1 MKIKKIFPLTL
12 ISILIIVCC
21 FVSTASLKGTS
32 THLSLSRVPDYE
44 AILKSK
50 IDAELAKGAQI
61 VITASRSSTSTTT
74 TITGTITN
82 VSSSTL
88 YDLIING
95 MTIKDRKETG
105 FRYSVLDIFEEDKI
119 GVSSLAPEASINFTF
134 ILENINWEANKIHGV
149 IFVQEVNSEKKEVLQ
164 ALYIK

>member
-1 MKIKKIFPLTL
+1 MKIKKIFPLL
-12 ISILIIVCC
+12 LLLVLLIIYCLI
-21 FVSTASLKGTS
+21 STASLKGIS
-32 THLSLSRVPDYE
+32 SCLSPLRATDYE

-61 VITASRSSTSTTT
+61 VISASRKSTSTTT

-82 VSSSTL
+82 VSSSAL

-95 MTIKDRKETG
+95 MTIKDRKEIG

-119 GVSSLAPEASINFTF
+119 EISSLAPNASINFTF
-134 ILENINWEANKIHGV
+134 TLENINWEANKIHGV
-149 IFVQEVNSEKKEVLQ
+149 IFVQVPNSPEKEVFQ
-164 ALYIK
+164 ALYIE

>member
-1 MKIKKIFPLTL
+1 MKIKKIFPLL
-12 ISILIIVCC
+12 LLLVLLIIYCLI
-21 FVSTASLKGTS
+21 STASLKEIS
-32 THLSLSRVPDYE
+32 SCLSPLRATDYE

-61 VITASRSSTSTTT
+61 VISAFRKSTSTTT

-82 VSSSTL
+82 VSSSAL

-105 FRYSVLDIFEEDKI
+105 FRYSVLDVFEEDKI
-119 GVSSLAPEASINFTF
+119 EISSLAPNASINFTF
-134 ILENINWEANKIHGV
+134 TLENINWEANKIHGV
-149 IFVQEVNSEKKEVLQ
+149 IFVQAPNNPEKEVLQ
-164 ALYIK
+164 ALYLE